1 MPAPKPLELKLDILS
16 SFPFPT
22 SVQQTLQ
29 EMVSSSENTEPA
41 IIQRVSEKSF
51 VIRTPEKSFQTPL
64 KLLHI
69 RFDSQNKFHCQCSQF
84 KKTQQLSSAPTA
96 PKLSKRCI
104 HLYICM
110 WAFLSCPSLQQE
122 FSMYVHLLQQGMQ
135 SIVAKVFGNTDCIN
149 SYAIFIYFYNYN
161 YVIKDMY
168 SQFQP
173 KQLS

>member
-1 MPAPKPLELKLDILS
+1 MDNCIFLGTDIPQDAHSACCHVKVAINSNSVPMPLELKLDTLS

-22 SVQQTLQ
+22 SVQQTLK
-29 EMVSSSENTEPA
+29 EIVSSSERSEPA
-41 IIQRVSEKSF
+41 IIQCVSERLF

-64 KLLHI
+64 KLLHV
-69 RFDSQNKFHCQCSQF
+69 RFDSQNKFYCQCSQF

-122 FSMYVHLLQQGMQ
+122 FSMHLHQLQQGIQ
-135 SIVAKVFGNTDCIN
+135 NIIN
-149 SYAIFIYFYNYN
+149 S
-161 YVIKDMY
+161 
-168 SQFQP
+168 
-173 KQLS
+173 